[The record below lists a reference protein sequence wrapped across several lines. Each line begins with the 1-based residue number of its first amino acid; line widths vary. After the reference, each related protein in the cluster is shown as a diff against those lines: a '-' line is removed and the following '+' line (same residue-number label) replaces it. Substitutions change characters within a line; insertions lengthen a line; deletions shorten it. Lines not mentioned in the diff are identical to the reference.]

1 MAGQSAKRGFAGCDG
16 YDELWDN
23 NMTVSFGHQLGG
35 RKFFVL
41 SYAAI
46 SEYFSARKCSH
57 ARHCNA
63 HRNAHLNSISH
74 FPEHQK

>member
-1 MAGQSAKRGFAGCDG
+1 
-16 YDELWDN
+16 
-23 NMTVSFGHQLGG
+23 MTVSFGHQLGG

-63 HRNAHLNSISH
+63 HRNAHFKRISH